1 MNNNIKEVVIP
12 MDSIKKSRGTL
23 KVELGAIDTREILS
37 SNDIL
42 VLIKDVLTSI
52 TTAGEDNVDNS
63 NWEKN
68 HTWFY

>member
-1 MNNNIKEVVIP
+1 MNKNIKEVVIP

-23 KVELGAIDTREILS
+23 KVELGTVDPGEILS

-52 TTAGEDNVDNS
+52 TTAGEDNVDN
-63 NWEKN
+63 
-68 HTWFY
+68 

>member
-12 MDSIKKSRGTL
+12 MDFIKKSRGTL
-23 KVELGAIDTREILS
+23 KVELGTVDPGEILS

-52 TTAGEDNVDNS
+52 TTAGEDNVDN
-63 NWEKN
+63 
-68 HTWFY
+68 

>member
-23 KVELGAIDTREILS
+23 KVELGTVDPGEILS

-52 TTAGEDNVDNS
+52 TTAGEDNVYN
-63 NWEKN
+63 
-68 HTWFY
+68 